1 MKRIKKVPIDP
12 DRIRSIPPGGF
23 SWIDRRFVREG
34 FVKPL
39 DRDAVLLYLFLIA
52 VSDAQGISFYGDAA
66 LGKLLKI
73 PMEDLKRARS
83 QLIGQE
89 LILYQY
95 PLYQLLP
102 LPPQSKRKSHVDS
115 TSTALTNNEP
125 ATCSENLMSFAEFMR
140 LKGRERP
147 GEKEAR
153 HG

>member
-83 QLIGQE
+83 QLIAQE

-102 LPPQSKRKSHVDS
+102 LPQQIKRKPDVDS
-115 TSTALTNNEP
+115 SSTAVTNSEAPTGNEK
-125 ATCSENLMSFAEFMR
+125 LMSFREFSQ
-140 LKGRERP
+140 LKGRESS
-147 GEKEAR
+147 GKKEAS